1 MTASFSATIA
11 GQPVTTAATLGVVNP
26 ATAEVFA
33 TAPDCGAAE
42 LDAAVDAARAAFP
55 GWRALP
61 LAQRQEMVL
70 ALGATIAEHK
80 DELHRLLTQEQGKPH
95 ADAIGD
101 VLGGAHWCKVYGRM
115 ALPIEVTED
124 SADRRVE
131 VRHTPLGVVGAI
143 APWNF
148 PVILAMMK
156 AAPALVAGNT
166 LVLKPSPFTP
176 LTTLRIGELA
186 RAIFP
191 PGVFNVVSGG
201 DALGPLMTSHPGIDK
216 ISFTGSTATGRKVM
230 ESASAGLKRITL
242 ELGGNDAAIIL
253 PDVDVDA
260 VARQIF
266 AAAFGNSGQICVAV
280 KRVYIHADIY
290 DRFAAELVR
299 LAGDA
304 RVGDGSEQGTRFG
317 PVQNKQ
323 QYARIVELIEDA
335 RDNGYKFLIGGETID
350 RPGYFLPL
358 TLIDNPPE
366 DSRIVREEQF
376 GPVLPLLKFDS
387 VDEAVRR
394 ANDSP
399 YGLGGQ
405 VWSGDAER
413 ALEIGLQLET
423 GNVFINQ
430 MQAIYP
436 HSPFGGHKTS
446 GIGVESAVHGLLA
459 YTNAQT
465 VAVSKKSV
473 AVPG

>member
-1 MTASFSATIA
+1 M
-11 GQPVTTAATLGVVNP
+11 
-26 ATAEVFA
+26 
-33 TAPDCGAAE
+33 AE
-42 LDAAVDAARAAFP
+42 LDAAVEAARAAFP

-61 LAQRQEMVL
+61 IAERQAMVL
-70 ALGATIAEHK
+70 ALGKAIAEHK

-95 ADAIGD
+95 SDAIGD
-101 VLGGAHWCKVYGRM
+101 VLGGAHWCKVYAGM
-115 ALPIEVTED
+115 DLPIEVTED
-124 SADRRVE
+124 SAERRVE

-148 PVILAMMK
+148 PIILAMLK

-176 LTTLRIGELA
+176 LTTLRVGELA

-191 PGVFNVVSGG
+191 PGVLNVVCGG
-201 DALGPLMTSHPGIDK
+201 DALGPLMTAHSGIDK

-230 ESASAGLKRITL
+230 ESASAGIKRVTL

-253 PDVDVDA
+253 PDVDIDA
-260 VARQIF
+260 VAKQIF
-266 AAAFGNSGQICVAV
+266 SAAFGNTGQICVAV

-290 DRFAAELVR
+290 DRFSTALVN
-299 LAGDA
+299 LASEA
-304 RVGDGSEQGTRFG
+304 RVGDGIEQGTRFG

-323 QYARIVELIEDA
+323 QYARIVSLIEDA

-350 RPGYFLPL
+350 RPRYFLPL

-376 GPVLPLLKFDS
+376 GPVLPLLKFDD
-387 VDEAVRR
+387 VDDVIRR

-423 GNVFINQ
+423 GKVFVNQ
-430 MQAIYP
+430 TQAIFP
-436 HSPFGGHKTS
+436 HAPFGGHKAS
-446 GIGVESAVHGLLA
+446 GLGVESALQGLLS

-465 VAVSKKSV
+465 VAVSKLSV
-473 AVPG
+473 AVPA

>member
-1 MTASFSATIA
+1 M
-11 GQPVTTAATLGVVNP
+11 
-26 ATAEVFA
+26 
-33 TAPDCGAAE
+33 AE
-42 LDAAVDAARAAFP
+42 LDAAVEAARAAFP

-61 LAQRQEMVL
+61 IAERQAMVL
-70 ALGATIAEHK
+70 ALGKAIAEHK

-95 ADAIGD
+95 SDAIGD
-101 VLGGAHWCKVYGRM
+101 VLGGVHWCKVYAGM
-115 ALPIEVTED
+115 DLPIEVTED
-124 SADRRVE
+124 SAERRVE

-148 PVILAMMK
+148 PIILAMLK

-176 LTTLRIGELA
+176 LTTLRVGELA

-191 PGVFNVVSGG
+191 PGVLNVVCGG
-201 DALGPLMTSHPGIDK
+201 DALGPLMTAHSGIDK

-230 ESASAGLKRITL
+230 ESASAGLKRVTL
-242 ELGGNDAAIIL
+242 ELGGNEAAIIL
-253 PDVDVDA
+253 PDVDIDA
-260 VARQIF
+260 VAKQIF
-266 AAAFGNSGQICVAV
+266 SAAFGNTGQICVAV

-290 DRFAAELVR
+290 DRFSTALVN
-299 LAGDA
+299 LASEA
-304 RVGDGSEQGTRFG
+304 RVGDGIEQGTRFG

-323 QYARIVELIEDA
+323 QYARIVSLIEDA

-376 GPVLPLLKFDS
+376 GPVLPLLRFDD
-387 VDEAVRR
+387 VDDVIRR

-423 GNVFINQ
+423 GKVFVNQ
-430 MQAIYP
+430 TQAIFP
-436 HSPFGGHKTS
+436 HAPFGGHKAS
-446 GIGVESAVHGLLA
+446 GLGVESALQGLLS

-465 VAVSKKSV
+465 VAVSKLSV
-473 AVPG
+473 AVPA